1 LEDDPLSPCA
11 PLGLSCRE
19 PFHEGIGMRSSDLDL
34 IFVSGGS
41 GSVPDHWQTRWRAKL
56 PTARYV
62 EQADWDNPILADWT
76 ENVIEACQAS
86 TRPVV
91 LIAHSGGAIVVAH
104 AATRLP
110 NIRGAFLVAPPSDDA
125 LATSSFGGFAPT
137 PRAKLPFP
145 SMVVASRDDPSC
157 PIDAAQALASDWGA
171 HFVDAGAAGHIDVA
185 SGHGPWPE
193 GLMSL
198 ARLLKGL

>member
-1 LEDDPLSPCA
+1 
-11 PLGLSCRE
+11 
-19 PFHEGIGMRSSDLDL
+19 MRSSDLDL
-34 IFVSGGS
+34 IFVPGRGGS
-41 GSVPDHWQTRWRAKL
+41 GPDHWQTRWRAKL

-62 EQADWDNPILADWT
+62 EQANWDNAILADWT
-76 ENVIEACQAS
+76 ASVIEACRAS

-91 LIAHSGGAIVVAH
+91 LIAHSDGAIAVAH
-104 AATRLP
+104 AAPHLS
-110 NIRGAFLVAPPSDDA
+110 NVRGAFLVAPPDDEA
-125 LATSSFGGFAPT
+125 LASNSFSAFAPT
-137 PRAKLPFP
+137 PRAKLPF
-145 SMVVASRDDPSC
+145 SAVVVASRDDPSC
-157 PIDAAQALASDWGA
+157 PIDTAQALARDWGA